1 MKCQLCKTYRQFS
14 LFPKQPTKAE
24 LGRASLPRNVPRRGL
39 APFPGPAARSFSSPG
54 GLIGAGT
61 PPELPVFSPQDS
73 SEGEDRSAQS
83 RSPSP
88 ECPNRNQNGVLK
100 SDYADG
106 DLEMKENGDLDQL
119 GSDDHEVCL
128 LPEEV
133 CVLPAPSQGKN
144 GVSGS
149 TTGSSQGPAKI
160 KSLAA
165 HLSTILL
172 SEDVTA
178 VISSAQ

>member
-1 MKCQLCKTYRQFS
+1 M
-14 LFPKQPTKAE
+14 
-24 LGRASLPRNVPRRGL
+24 

-54 GLIGAGT
+54 GLTGAGT

-106 DLEMKENGDLDQL
+106 DLEMKENGDLDHL
-119 GSDDHEVCL
+119 GSDDSEVCL
-128 LPEEV
+128 LPEEEV
-133 CVLPAPSQGKN
+133 CVLPAPSQDKN
-144 GVSGS
+144 GVSGGTTD

>member
-1 MKCQLCKTYRQFS
+1 M
-14 LFPKQPTKAE
+14 
-24 LGRASLPRNVPRRGL
+24 

-54 GLIGAGT
+54 GLIGGGT
-61 PPELPVFSPQDS
+61 PPDLPVFSPQDS

-88 ECPNRNQNGVLK
+88 NQNQNTVLK

-106 DLEMKENGDLDQL
+106 DEEMKENGDLDQL
-119 GSDDHEVCL
+119 GSDDSEVCL

-133 CVLPAPSQGKN
+133 CVLPAPSKGKN
-144 GVSGS
+144 GVAGS
-149 TTGSSQGPAKI
+149 PTGSSQEAAKI
-160 KSLAA
+160 NSLAA